1 MKGKEWGMST
11 ATITTKGQ
19 ITIPKKVRDD
29 LHLNTGDVIEIVII
43 RDGEAIMRPV
53 TKKVSEVFSK
63 LRENVKRTVSVDEMN
78 EAVRSR
84 FREKN

>member
-1 MKGKEWGMST
+1 MST

-29 LHLNTGDVIEIVII
+29 LHLNTGDVIEIVIVK
-43 RDGEAIMRPV
+43 DGEAIMRPV
-53 TKKVSEVFSK
+53 TKKVSEVFGK
-63 LRENVKRTVSVDEMN
+63 LRDNIKRTVSVEEMN
-78 EAVRSR
+78 DAVRSR

>member
-1 MKGKEWGMST
+1 MST

-29 LHLNTGDVIEIVII
+29 LHLNTGDVIEIVIVK
-43 RDGEAIMRPV
+43 DGEAIMRPV

-63 LRENVKRTVSVDEMN
+63 LRDNVKRTVSVEEMN
-78 EAVRSR
+78 KAVSSR

>member
-1 MKGKEWGMST
+1 MST

-29 LHLNTGDVIEIVII
+29 LHLNTGDIIEIVIVK
-43 RDGEAIMRPV
+43 DGEAIMRPV

-63 LRENVKRTVSVDEMN
+63 LKDRVKRTVTVEEMN
-78 EAVRSR
+78 ESVRKK
-84 FREKN
+84 FREKI

>member
-1 MKGKEWGMST
+1 MST

-43 RDGEAIMRPV
+43 KDGEAIMRPV

>member
-1 MKGKEWGMST
+1 MST

-29 LHLNTGDVIEIVII
+29 LHLSTGDVIEIVIVK
-43 RDGEAIMRPV
+43 DGEAIMRPV

-63 LRENVKRTVSVDEMN
+63 LRGNVKRTLSVEEMN
-78 EAVRSR
+78 EVISSR

>member
-1 MKGKEWGMST
+1 MST

-29 LHLNTGDVIEIVII
+29 LHLSTGDIIEIVIVK
-43 RDGEAIMRPV
+43 DGEAVMRPV
-53 TKKVSEVFSK
+53 TKKVSDVFNILK
-63 LRENVKRTVSVDEMN
+63 DKVKRTVSVEEMN
-78 EAVRSR
+78 DVLQKK

>member
-1 MKGKEWGMST
+1 MPT

-19 ITIPKKVRDD
+19 VTIPKKVRDD

-43 RDGEAIMRPV
+43 RDGEAVMRPV

-63 LRENVKRTVSVDEMN
+63 LRENVKRTVSVEEMN

>member
-1 MKGKEWGMST
+1 MST

-29 LHLNTGDVIEIVII
+29 LHLSTGDIIEIVIVK
-43 RDGEAIMRPV
+43 DGEAVMRPV
-53 TKKVSEVFSK
+53 TKKASDVFSILK
-63 LRENVKRTVSVDEMN
+63 DKVNRTVSVEEMN
-78 EAVRSR
+78 DVLKKK

>member
-1 MKGKEWGMST
+1 MST

-29 LHLNTGDVIEIVII
+29 LHLNSGDVIEIVITK
-43 RDGEAIMRPV
+43 DGEAIMRPV

-63 LRENVKRTVSVDEMN
+63 LRDNVKRTVSVEEMN
-78 EAVRSR
+78 DAVRSR